1 MQGWAP
7 AHAADMAGV
16 SRCTAYKWLR
26 RWRLEGLGGLQDR
39 SSRPRSCPHR
49 TSAELEARVIELRTA
64 WRRGPHL
71 LGGRLGLAPS
81 TVHAVLRR
89 HGLSR
94 LTRLD
99 RVTGIPIRYSG
110 IIPAKLLHV
119 DVEKP
124 GRIPAGGGWRAHGRG
139 NAARGWGK
147 AGYDYLHVAVDDHSR
162 YAFVQVHADKS
173 GVSASLCK

>member
-1 MQGWAP
+1 MAHGKAKLTPAGRLLLVERIEVQGWAP

-99 RVTGIPIRYSG
+99 RVTGIP
-110 IIPAKLLHV
+110 
-119 DVEKP
+119 E
-124 GRIPAGGGWRAHGRG
+124 
-139 NAARGWGK
+139 
-147 AGYDYLHVAVDDHSR
+147 
-162 YAFVQVHADKS
+162 
-173 GVSASLCK
+173 GVRSLV